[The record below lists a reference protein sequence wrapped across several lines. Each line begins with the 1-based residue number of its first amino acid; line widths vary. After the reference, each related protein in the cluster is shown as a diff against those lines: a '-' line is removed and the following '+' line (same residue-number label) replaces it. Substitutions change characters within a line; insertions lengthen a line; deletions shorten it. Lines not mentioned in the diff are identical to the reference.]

1 MSVVHTLT
9 YCNAMHCNALQCNAL
24 QCTAMHCSALQC
36 TAMHCN
42 ALQCTAI
49 HGNARQ
55 CTALHCNAMQY
66 TAIHGNALQ
75 RCNALALQ
83 HTAAQ
88 GSHLAHVPVMRT
100 ASRCNTLQHIA
111 THYDTLLLYCCSCND
126 TCHYTHMI
134 HTDNQHA
141 ARVHG
146 HSTGLHEIF
155 RMHSP
160 YIHYAIGHVHIQSAV
175 RVYMYS
181 RCILYTSPHVF
192 QNAARAHMY
201 SPYIHVCTYLFRMQ
215 HMYACVSS
223 I

>member
-9 YCNAMHCNALQCNAL
+9 YCNALQCTAVHSNAL
-24 QCTAMHCSALQC
+24 QCTAINAPQCTAMHGNARQC

-42 ALQCTAI
+42 ALQCTAT
-49 HGNARQ
+49 HGNAARHS
-55 CTALHCNAMQY
+55 HCMW
-66 TAIHGNALQ
+66 
-75 RCNALALQ
+75 
-83 HTAAQ
+83 
-88 GSHLAHVPVMRT
+88 VPVMRT